1 MRISYVKIENFRNF
15 KRCKVNLGQNII
27 LVGENKAGKSNFI
40 EALRLVLDPSL
51 SDTQRQLSSQD
62 FWDGDGEEPFDGR
75 SIKVTVQFTDFA
87 DSKPEYLPLTWFSN
101 CLIKTEPLKV
111 AQLTYLYYPDKKGD
125 LDSAEGSH
133 SIVEDNQHATVLD
146 EDDYKW
152 TIYPKDDPDE
162 TFSFR
167 GMWNDMPMRY
177 VNALRDMARDN
188 RVWQRSPLNQLVKL
202 SGLTSSQLQEY
213 ADKIAETSA
222 DIVSNQKTL
231 TDLEKEIQDR
241 LLEMVGQ
248 LHNVEPQ
255 LGLDATTPDALLRAL
270 RLFVD
275 GLRGRPIDRT
285 SLGLQN
291 VIYLALLS
299 LELDKKTEKRG
310 SQKKPYIPMIAL
322 EEPEAHLHPHLQR
335 LVFKDFLDRAGKR
348 RQPVIISS
356 HSPHLVSIANVDDL
370 VLLKDRGAE
379 GSKAFSAY
387 EFLQTLGEREQ
398 KDLARFL
405 DITKAEMVFSR
416 GSLFV
421 EGDVEVILLDIFARI
436 MSISLDQHGISVI
449 NNYGAAFQHVVA
461 LASKLEIPFAVL
473 TDGDKFNSVTGL
485 QRGINLLNTLA
496 PDQKDEIQQWY
507 DAGKFE
513 EVRIALKSNGV
524 FVNEWTLEPSLL
536 AAGLGPE
543 LKATFEEL
551 GDELGATVKA
561 GVNHVN
567 AYEAKP
573 SDDNMKRI
581 IAAISDTRWGKG
593 RFAHRLARHIQS
605 RADSIEDKQE
615 KRELVPLYI
624 REAIEHLVNCINGS
638 VDEENDL

>member
-1 MRISYVKIENFRNF
+1 MRISYAKIENFRNF
-15 KRCKVNLGQNII
+15 KFCEVCLGQNII

-87 DSKPEYLPLTWFSN
+87 DSEPEYLPLTWLSS
-101 CLIKTEPLKV
+101 CLIETEPLKV

-125 LDSAEGSH
+125 LDSGEGSH
-133 SIVEDNQHATVLD
+133 IIVEGNQHATVLD

-202 SGLTSSQLQEY
+202 CGVTSGQLQEY

-222 DIVSNQKTL
+222 EIVSDQNAL
-231 TDLEKEIQDR
+231 AHLEKEIQDR

-310 SQKKPYIPMIAL
+310 SQRKPYIPMIAL

-335 LVFKDFLDRAGKR
+335 LVFKDFLDRAEKR

-356 HSPHLVSIANVDDL
+356 HSPHLISIANVDDL

-387 EFLQTLGEREQ
+387 EFLQTLSEREQ

-405 DITKAEMVFSR
+405 DITKAEMMFSR

-421 EGDVEVILLDIFARI
+421 EGDVEVILLDTFARI
-436 MSISLDQHGISVI
+436 MNISLDQHGISAI
-449 NNYGAAFQHVVA
+449 NNYGAAFQHVVT
-461 LASKLEIPFAVL
+461 LASKLTIPFAVL

-485 QRGINLLNTLA
+485 QRGLNLLNTLA

-507 DAGKFE
+507 DEGRFE
-513 EVRIALKSNGV
+513 DVRIALKSNGV

-543 LKATFEEL
+543 LKATFDEL
-551 GDELGATVKA
+551 GDELGANVKA
-561 GVNHVN
+561 GAKHVD
-567 AYEAKP
+567 AYEAEP

-605 RADSIEDKQE
+605 RADSIEDE
-615 KRELVPLYI
+615 EVKRELVPLYI
-624 REAIEHLVNCINGS
+624 REAIEYLVNRANGS
-638 VDEENDL
+638 VDEENDV

>member
-15 KRCKVNLGQNII
+15 KSCEVCLGQNIV

-75 SIKVTVQFTDFA
+75 SIRVTVQFTDFA
-87 DSKPEYLPLTWFSN
+87 DSEPEYLPLTWLSS
-101 CLIKTEPLKV
+101 CLIETEPLKV
-111 AQLTYLYYPDKKGD
+111 AQLTYLYYPDRNGG
-125 LDSAEGSH
+125 LDSSEGTH
-133 SIVEDNQHATVLD
+133 ITVEGNQHATTLD

-222 DIVSNQKTL
+222 EILSEQKAL
-231 TDLEKEIQDR
+231 ADLEKEIQDR
-241 LLEMVGQ
+241 LLEMVGL

-310 SQKKPYIPMIAL
+310 SQTKPYIPMIAL

-387 EFLQTLGEREQ
+387 EFLQSLGEREH

-405 DITKAEMVFSR
+405 DITKAEMLFSR

-436 MSISLDQHGISVI
+436 MNISLDQHGISVI
-449 NNYGAAFQHVVA
+449 NNYGAAFQHVVT
-461 LASKLEIPFAVL
+461 LASKLTIPFAVL

-485 QRGINLLNTLA
+485 QRGLNLLNTLA

-507 DAGKFE
+507 DGVRFE
-513 EVRIALKSNGV
+513 DVRIALKSNGV

-543 LKATFEEL
+543 LKATFDEL

-561 GVNHVN
+561 GAQHVG
-567 AYEAKP
+567 AYEAEP

-605 RADSIEDKQE
+605 RADSVEDE
-615 KRELVPLYI
+615 EVKRELVPLYI
-624 REAIEHLVNCINGS
+624 REAIEYLINRTNGS
-638 VDEENDL
+638 VDEENDI